1 MWKLIKTIVGFLL
14 ICIVAISFKKG
25 YDRYKSVPREQ
36 AFGDIGDVV
45 GSFIGWVSD
54 PNDEWKDQLI
64 DYVNSFFRA
73 DSNSADSRTDEVT
86 LEEVVIERVVD
97 GDTVIVIDDG
107 GTSFRVRLIGV
118 DTPESVNPDE
128 SKNTEEGVYASE
140 YTKSRL
146 HSGDTVYLQYDV
158 AKTDKYDRTLAY
170 LWLVG
175 DVDVTSVED
184 VQKYMYNAEL
194 IIEGYAVPLRIE
206 PNVMYAKVFDEIYN
220 SIN

>member
-128 SKNTEEGVYASE
+128 SKSTEEGACRNTPS
-140 YTKSRL
+140 
-146 HSGDTVYLQYDV
+146 QP
-158 AKTDKYDRTLAY
+158 A
-170 LWLVG
+170 
-175 DVDVTSVED
+175 
-184 VQKYMYNAEL
+184 
-194 IIEGYAVPLRIE
+194 
-206 PNVMYAKVFDEIYN
+206 
-220 SIN
+220 